1 MKNIKHVDWYLE
13 AHVYV
18 VLTKNIVSINLN
30 IWQLQVL
37 GSYDLTLKMNYKAI
51 LRLSHVTWDSA
62 YFTTDICRIFV
73 LILLKSGKPSPG
85 ATETCGF

>member
-37 GSYDLTLKMNYKAI
+37 GSYDRTLKMNYKTI
-51 LRLSHVTWDSA
+51 LRLSHVT
-62 YFTTDICRIFV
+62 
-73 LILLKSGKPSPG
+73 
-85 ATETCGF
+85 

>member
-51 LRLSHVTWDSA
+51 LRLSHVT
-62 YFTTDICRIFV
+62 
-73 LILLKSGKPSPG
+73 
-85 ATETCGF
+85 